1 MTVKRTCSADQCPI
15 HSEPNQSLCILHLPK
30 DNKTKEEVSRG
41 LEAYDAVEQKKIFNA
56 HLEGADFSGL
66 YISRKNFTES
76 NLRRAN
82 FSKARLFKVGF
93 DFSNLDE
100 ADFEEIILERVDLR
114 RVQSASGL
122 RLYHALYDGALLP
135 DSKVLGDYCIYELE
149 TPRDPH
155 KALETY
161 HGLTKVYREY
171 GFSMIASHYYERE
184 MNIRLEL
191 AKGTPKIWLFLLW
204 AICGYGERPMRTF
217 MTFLAIIFGFAG
229 FYVADGGPNPDNNNF
244 PAALYFSVVT
254 FTSLGYGDIS
264 PVGFSRFLAAGE
276 ALLGVFMISLFVVVF
291 CRRMM
296 S

>member
-1 MTVKRTCSADQCPI
+1 MNTPQICSADQCPI
-15 HSEPNQSLCILHLPK
+15 HAEPGSSLCIIHIQK
-30 DNKTKEEVSRG
+30 DNKSREEVSRG
-41 LEAYDAVEQKKIFNA
+41 LDAYDAAGQKKIFNGYF
-56 HLEGADFSGL
+56 ESADFSGL
-66 YISRKNFTES
+66 YINRKNFFDC

-122 RLYHALYDGALLP
+122 RLFHALYDGALLP

-149 TPRDPH
+149 VPRNPH

-184 MNIRLEL
+184 MNIRREL
-191 AKGTPKIWLFLLW
+191 ATGLSKVWLFLLW

-217 MTFLAIIFGFAG
+217 ITFLAVIFGFAG
-229 FYVADGGPNPDNNNF
+229 LYVADGGPNPDNNNL

-276 ALLGVFMISLFVVVF
+276 SLIGFFMISLFVVVF

-296 S
+296 N

>member
-1 MTVKRTCSADQCPI
+1 MTLEQKCSADQCPI
-15 HSEPNQSLCILHLPK
+15 PVERGSTLCILHIPRE
-30 DNKTKEEVSRG
+30 NKSREDVSRG
-41 LEAYDAVEQKKIFNA
+41 LKAYDAHGQKKIFKA
-56 HLEGADFSGL
+56 QLEGADLSGL
-66 YISRKNFTES
+66 YISRKNFVES

-93 DFSNLDE
+93 DFSNLDD

-114 RVQSASGL
+114 RVQSAIGL

-135 DSKVLGDYCIYELE
+135 DSRFLGDHCIYELE
-149 TPRDPH
+149 VPRDPY

-184 MNIRLEL
+184 MNIRREL
-191 AKGTPKIWLFLLW
+191 ASGLQKIWLILLW

-217 MTFLAIIFGFAG
+217 MTFLAIIFSFAG
-229 FYVADGGPNPDNNNF
+229 FYVVDGGPNPDNNNF

-296 S
+296 N